1 MNSLGLSVF
10 KVASFGPSMMST
22 QTLGQFPHN
31 FCFVLPSTPRP
42 CLKSRR
48 NQQKR
53 RSESGTA
60 EAEERPAEG
69 AGLGAPL
76 EKRRLE
82 KYPRRSRE
90 RAEETG
96 GKRGKIPL
104 QEPGNWAQLPVPL
117 KQPRGLGAL
126 SDDTAK
132 RLTRRIWKPAP
143 HPSIDTTE
151 AFSVL
156 YKGLCKLRFRPPS
169 NHTDPQTPPYSYMD
183 VGWQ

>member
-1 MNSLGLSVF
+1 MSCCHFDYKPPVCPERGLLG
-10 KVASFGPSMMST
+10 A
-22 QTLGQFPHN
+22 

-53 RSESGTA
+53 RRSESGIA

-76 EKRRLE
+76 EKRQLE